1 MDSALVTVG
10 LPVGLAVIMLGLGLS
25 LTPADFR
32 RVAQAPKAVAVALTC
47 QILVLPLVALGLV
60 LLFGL
65 PPLLAVGFM
74 ILAASP
80 GGSTANLYSHL
91 FRGDVA
97 LNISLTAINSLIA
110 VVTLPLITNLALGYF
125 VGGEAGIGLQLGK
138 LVQVF
143 AVVLI
148 PVAVGMLVR
157 SRAAEFAARMDRPVR
172 IASVVLLVL
181 IVGGA
186 VYGERETLL
195 DYLAQ
200 VGLIATLFCFI
211 SLSVGYAVPRMV
223 GLGEAQAI
231 ASSFEIGIH
240 NATLAI
246 AMAVTVLQS
255 TEMAVPPAIYGIVM
269 FIVAAAFGV
278 FFTRGSGARD
288 LEDVSAAQRESAA

>member
-125 VGGEAGIGLQLGK
+125 VGGEDGIGLQLGK

-200 VGLIATLFCFI
+200 VGLIATLFCVI

-278 FFTRGSGARD
+278 FFTRGSRARD